1 MKTIEQLVKIAF
13 YKHISYQLQYHSA
26 TTNATDSLDSY
37 GICKL
42 LARAARRFVKA
53 EQRHKLHNRIRRQF
67 KGRCEI
73 VAEKGGYNFHDALKR
88 AEQRERK
95 RK

>member
-1 MKTIEQLVKIAF
+1 MKTTEQLIRKCF
-13 YKHISYQLQYHSA
+13 YEGDTSSWQS
-26 TTNATDSLDSY
+26 
-37 GICKL
+37 

-53 EQRHKLHNRIRRQF
+53 EQREKLHNRIRRQF
-67 KGRCEI
+67 NGKCKI
-73 VAEKGGYNFHDALKR
+73 VVEKGGYNLQDALKR

>member
-1 MKTIEQLVKIAF
+1 MKTTEQLVRDCF
-13 YKHISYQLQYHSA
+13 C
-26 TTNATDSLDSY
+26 NDSCSCFPCAAPDY
-37 GICKL
+37 YDCPQWKL
-42 LARAARRFVKA
+42 FSRAARRFVKA